1 MPADTVVT
9 FGLQRLNRLAINS
22 VFVGGFVLEAAER
35 RRPAWEE

>member
-9 FGLQRLNRLAINS
+9 FGLQRLNRLDINS
-22 VFVGGFVLEAAER
+22 VFVAGFVLAAER